1 MSGAKV
7 YRLLGISGPD
17 TCNCGGRWKT
27 LALPFFVIVI
37 FSVSVIQQYH
47 AGPNGIRVNLAQASE
62 FHCVYCKHVQ
72 DK

>member
-1 MSGAKV
+1 MENTGTA
-7 YRLLGISGPD
+7 
-17 TCNCGGRWKT
+17 
-27 LALPFFVIVI
+27 FFVIVI

-62 FHCVYCKHVQ
+62 LHCVYCKHAQ

>member
-1 MSGAKV
+1 MENTGTA
-7 YRLLGISGPD
+7 
-17 TCNCGGRWKT
+17 
-27 LALPFFVIVI
+27 FFVIYIVI

-62 FHCVYCKHVQ
+62 FHGVYCKHVQ